1 MRNAEE
7 FPGQPSDRTRV
18 RSAHRRLGARPGRAR
33 YAHEE
38 TVPRETVPPAEPHCT
53 VYLGAP
59 GHYGG
64 EAAETG
70 RDGGELGIAWS
81 AQFPVAGP
89 RNDLWVLVCGG
100 IATAAAFAAAFVASG
115 GIASHAATTGN
126 MAPAAVSRTCPA
138 PVPVTG
144 PASPGLTSPGRKSVA
159 P

>member
-7 FPGQPSDRTRV
+7 FPRPPSDRSRV
-18 RSAHRRLGARPGRAR
+18 PLTHRRLGASRVRA
-33 YAHEE
+33 H
-38 TVPRETVPPAEPHCT
+38 RETVPLETAPPAGPHCT
-53 VYLGAP
+53 VYQGAP

-64 EAAETG
+64 TETG

-89 RNDLWVLVCGG
+89 RNDRWVLICGG

-115 GIASHAATTGN
+115 GVASHAATTGN
-126 MAPAAVSRTCPA
+126 TVPAAVSRACPSPA
-138 PVPVTG
+138 PG
-144 PASPGLTSPGRKSVA
+144 PALTLRAGKSVT